1 MDYYKILGLST
12 SATLAQIKKAFR
24 QLAIEFHPDKNPKNP
39 AAEDKFQRIS
49 EAYAVLSNPEKR
61 AEYDRSDSASQNR
74 TEPRSPKRSHQSA
87 PRTKP
92 ASQPTNES
100 PTSTVRAKT
109 KGKFSGASFSDFFS
123 DFFTESEGQ
132 ETKIKRPLR
141 GESVQQIL
149 EIDLKDVLQG
159 GKFIVPVTIQ
169 EVCIRCNGVGRQGAI
184 DSRGCR
190 RCAGTGTIEV
200 RMGNI
205 DVKRICPSCC
215 DNIDDKGIPCFNC
228 SETGRIERQRKI
240 MATVKPGVKDGT
252 RLKILGKGEPG
263 VYGGPNGD
271 LFLKVRIREHPY
283 LSRHG
288 NDLHSEVEVDFI
300 DAILGKQISVQ
311 TLDNFVCIDIPAGT
325 QPNREFKLSG
335 KGLPN
340 EEGTDNGD
348 QLVTLRIKL
357 PTEIS
362 PYQLKLL
369 QKFYLDSS

>member
-1 MDYYKILGLST
+1 
-12 SATLAQIKKAFR
+12 
-24 QLAIEFHPDKNPKNP
+24 
-39 AAEDKFQRIS
+39 
-49 EAYAVLSNPEKR
+49 
-61 AEYDRSDSASQNR
+61 
-74 TEPRSPKRSHQSA
+74 
-87 PRTKP
+87 
-92 ASQPTNES
+92 
-100 PTSTVRAKT
+100 
-109 KGKFSGASFSDFFS
+109 
-123 DFFTESEGQ
+123 
-132 ETKIKRPLR
+132 
-141 GESVQQIL
+141 
-149 EIDLKDVLQG
+149 
-159 GKFIVPVTIQ
+159 
-169 EVCIRCNGVGRQGAI
+169 
-184 DSRGCR
+184 
-190 RCAGTGTIEV
+190 
-200 RMGNI
+200 
-205 DVKRICPSCC
+205 
-215 DNIDDKGIPCFNC
+215 
-228 SETGRIERQRKI
+228 

-271 LFLKVRIREHPY
+271 LFLKVRIREHPH

>member
-12 SATLAQIKKAFR
+12 SATLDQIKKAFR
-24 QLAIEFHPDKNPKNP
+24 QLAIEFHPDKNPNNP
-39 AAEDKFQRIS
+39 TAEDKFQRIS

-61 AEYDRSDSASQNR
+61 TEYDRSYPASQYR
-74 TEPRSPKRSHQSA
+74 AEPRSAKRNQQSST
-87 PRTKP
+87 RTKP
-92 ASQPTNES
+92 TPQTTNES
-100 PTSTVRAKT
+100 PTARART
-109 KGKFSGASFSDFFS
+109 GGKFSDFFT
-123 DFFTESEGQ
+123 DFFTESEDQ
-132 ETKIKRPLR
+132 KTKIKRPIR
-141 GESVQQIL
+141 GESIQQIL
-149 EIDLKDVLQG
+149 EIGLTDVMQG
-159 GKFIVPVTIQ
+159 RQFMVPITMQ
-169 EVCIRCNGVGRQGAI
+169 ETCIRCNGIGRQGAI

-200 RMGNI
+200 QMGNV

-228 SETGRIERQRKI
+228 RETGRIEKQHKI

-288 NDLHSEVEVDFI
+288 NDLHSEVEIDFI

-311 TLDNFVCIDIPAGT
+311 TLDNFAPIDIPAGT
-325 QPNREFKLSG
+325 QPNHEFKLSG

-340 EEGTDNGD
+340 EEGTDTGD

-362 PYQLKLL
+362 SYQLNLL
-369 QKFYLDSS
+369 QKFYLDPP